1 MTKFWGVFHWQNDT
15 SQYFSPS
22 DLHSFGPCAATG
34 RRLYNHHFSWGK
46 ASPWWF
52 SIWWKSQCFINF
64 AGLVSSPMF
73 DGLYDVSFPC
83 LTWNHMI
90 FHQASNGH
98 PSVRAIKRR
107 SASRCAKKTNGK
119 EAATQSL
126 GLSGFQDSMG
136 IFDGNIIGIQLGIS
150 WKYRV
155 NSWWDKVGFQLSMEC
170 WVV

>member
-1 MTKFWGVFHWQNDT
+1 MIIFGGFSVTKWHQPILFSQWSAFFWAV
-15 SQYFSPS
+15 
-22 DLHSFGPCAATG
+22 
-34 RRLYNHHFSWGK
+34 RRDWPTINHHFLWGK

-98 PSVRAIKRR
+98 PSVRPIKRR
-107 SASRCAKKTNGK
+107 TASRCAKKTNGK